1 MLFGGKV
8 LAEMDRCAGITTRRF
23 LYSSPTGA
31 RDAVT
36 KSMAVT
42 FQRSA
47 QVKDL
52 VIVTGK
58 VTKVGDTSVTLHMTA
73 ERETATG
80 RELLVEGDFV
90 FVAYDLEKKTSVAH
104 GIKLQVSP

>member
-31 RDAVT
+31 KDAVT

-42 FQRSA
+42 FQKSA

-52 VIVTGK
+52 VFITGK
-58 VTKVGDTSVTLHMTA
+58 VTKVGETSITLHMVA

-80 RELLVEGDFV
+80 RETLVEGDFV
-90 FVAYDLEKKTSVAH
+90 FVAYDLVQKTSVPH
-104 GIKLQVSP
+104 GIKLPVAP